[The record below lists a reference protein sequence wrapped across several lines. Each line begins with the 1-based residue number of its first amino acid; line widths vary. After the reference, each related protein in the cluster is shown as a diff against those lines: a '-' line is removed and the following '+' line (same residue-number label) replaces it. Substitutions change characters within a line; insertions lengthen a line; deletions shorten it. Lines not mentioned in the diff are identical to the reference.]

1 MSNISNRFCCSSATA
16 PPKCDAIQKDNSL
29 GILGKASGK
38 LLSESVN
45 YKWIALLLFFI
56 GSVTDALDGYIARA
70 YDLVSE
76 FGKNVDPFADKIF
89 ILSALFTLYFLIP
102 VYVPLWMIL
111 TVVFRDILVT
121 SIRLISSKQK
131 IYFQTSNFAKL
142 KTIIQSVVLHM
153 SMLILILYNYFNI
166 NLNFIYYLMLLSTL
180 VTFATGIDYIRLYF
194 KYKND

>member
-1 MSNISNRFCCSSATA
+1 MRYVPNILSIIRLF
-16 PPKCDAIQKDNSL
+16 L
-29 GILGKASGK
+29 GPVILF
-38 LLSESVN
+38 LFLSESVN

-142 KTIIQSVVLHM
+142 KTIIQSVVLHI

-180 VTFATGIDYIRLYF
+180 VTFTTGIDYIRLYF